1 MNTTQLL
8 KLDPDCMRQIG
19 TFVGLLF
26 PDGTEWIEFRLIPGP
41 GVSGSPFSRYSLA
54 HDVTIPE
61 RDGIGWATAQELG
74 AANQLGFNVY
84 CGIHPRRTEGG
95 TKASDVLH
103 CHVLACDFDDQSL
116 TPELILERIKDTG
129 FPVPDFM
136 LASGHGHWTYWRLPV
151 PITPTEWTR
160 QQRKLNAALGADPT
174 IKDPPRLCRV
184 PGFWNC
190 KNITAPTMARL
201 IYPPTVEI

>member
-1 MNTTQLL
+1 MNTTQLPPL
-8 KLDPDCMRQIG
+8 ASDYMRTLG
-19 TFVGLLF
+19 TFIGLLY
-26 PDGTEWIEFRLIPGP
+26 PDGSEWCEFRLIPGP
-41 GVSGSPFSRYSLA
+41 GVPGPAKSLFTVA
-54 HDVTIPE
+54 HDITAPE
-61 RDGIGWATAQELG
+61 RDDNGWAFAEYLG
-74 AANQLGFNVY
+74 TLNRLGFNIY
-84 CGIHPRRTEGG
+84 CGLHPRREQGG

-103 CHVLACDFDDQSL
+103 CHALACDFDDQSL
-116 TPELILERIKDTG
+116 TPELILERVKDTG
-129 FPVPDFM
+129 FPVPDFVT
-136 LASGHGHWTYWRLPV
+136 ASGHGHWTYWRLPV

-160 QQRKLNAALGADPT
+160 QQIELNAALGADSK